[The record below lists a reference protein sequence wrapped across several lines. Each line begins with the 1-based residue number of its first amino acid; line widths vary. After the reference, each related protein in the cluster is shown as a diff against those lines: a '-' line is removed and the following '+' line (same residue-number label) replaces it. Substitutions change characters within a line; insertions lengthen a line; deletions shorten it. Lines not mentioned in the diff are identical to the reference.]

1 MDDSSAAGRAS
12 SCLQGA
18 GQARNGGWSDSRGRE
33 RRGEGGGTTVAGTID
48 LAAVW
53 AATTDELADEIVS
66 AQQRAYLRLTRLR
79 AIVED
84 TALLSVPDAFTRD
97 VIESRLRPAITDALS
112 RRLGRPIQVAV
123 TVRPPDGS
131 GRPIGTI
138 YSSNVDVEH
147 PAGAG
152 YDGPGQIGFDARPSN
167 QEHGDPGHGDREHG
181 DREGGDREG
190 GDREGGGYP
199 APPPPQQS
207 TAVPPHHPQQSTD
220 PAQHFFGLAD
230 EPRAG
235 QVPAARGHR
244 DHDQGALFPTGYQTV
259 YQPAEPPDGQQHGRS
274 GPATSGEA
282 LHGGAPDGGD
292 PRNERNRNDR
302 TQGGQHQGE
311 RKQEQRDQG
320 RHPGSRGPS
329 GHPQQGQQQ
338 PYPQRGAAQ
347 QRSTD
352 DRNTDPRGVAA
363 TRSSNQFGVDARSPE
378 PRYRDANLGGRDESG
393 IRGTGRDGGTD
404 SGPGRGGS
412 PADHRRG
419 MQDDRRPGGAGDSG
433 GNRLN
438 PKYMFETFVIGS
450 SNRFAHAASVA
461 VAESP
466 AKAYNPLFIYGSS
479 GLGKTHLLHAIG
491 HYATTLGN
499 ARSVRYVSTE
509 EFTNDFINSLRD
521 DKTSAFQRRYRD
533 VDILLI
539 DDIQFLENRERTQEE
554 FFHTFNTLHNAN
566 KQIVITSDRSPRQL
580 ATLEDRMRTRFEW
593 GLLADI
599 QPPDLETRIAILQK
613 KAAQERMYAPPDVL
627 EFIASRVSNSIRE
640 LEGALIR
647 VTAFASLT
655 RATVELSLAE
665 EVLRD
670 FIPDGSGP
678 EINADQ
684 IMVSTADYFGVSLE
698 DLRGQSRSRVLVNA
712 RQVAMYLC
720 RELTELSLPRI
731 GQAFG
736 GRDHTTVMH
745 ADRKIRQQMAERRSL
760 YNQIAELTNRIK
772 QNT

>member
-1 MDDSSAAGRAS
+1 MA
-12 SCLQGA
+12 
-18 GQARNGGWSDSRGRE
+18 
-33 RRGEGGGTTVAGTID
+33 GTTD

-53 AATTDELADEIVS
+53 TAATDELADEIIS

-97 VIESRLRPAITDALS
+97 VIESRLRPAITEALT

-123 TVRPPDGS
+123 TVRVAEDVS
-131 GRPIGTI
+131 G
-138 YSSNVDVEH
+138 H
-147 PAGAG
+147 PAGTV
-152 YDGPGQIGFDARPSN
+152 YRSGPEPTQL
-167 QEHGDPGHGDREHG
+167 
-181 DREGGDREG
+181 
-190 GDREGGGYP
+190 
-199 APPPPQQS
+199 
-207 TAVPPHHPQQSTD
+207 
-220 PAQHFFGLAD
+220 GLD
-230 EPRAG
+230 
-235 QVPAARGHR
+235 VPADDFAT
-244 DHDQGALFPTGYQTV
+244 GAPAFPDRAPAY
-259 YQPAEPPDGQQHGRS
+259 PELPAEAEPPAHDGHRPGRIPASRDGGQDTLFGATFAEPLRGGGPGPDRRGFSERALPDGPELDGRGFEPAYRGEAGPPRDQHG
-274 GPATSGEA
+274 
-282 LHGGAPDGGD
+282 
-292 PRNERNRNDR
+292 
-302 TQGGQHQGE
+302 
-311 RKQEQRDQG
+311 
-320 RHPGSRGPS
+320 
-329 GHPQQGQQQ
+329 
-338 PYPQRGAAQ
+338 
-347 QRSTD
+347 
-352 DRNTDPRGVAA
+352 PRGL
-363 TRSSNQFGVDARSPE
+363 S
-378 PRYRDANLGGRDESG
+378 
-393 IRGTGRDGGTD
+393 RDGGTD
-404 SGPGRGGS
+404 SGPGRAG
-412 PADHRRG
+412 ADHHRPGGR
-419 MQDDRRPGGAGDSG
+419 DDRRPGGADGG

-566 KQIVITSDRSPRQL
+566 KQIVITSDRSPKQL
-580 ATLEDRMRTRFEW
+580 ATLEDRLRTRFEW

-613 KAAQERMYAPPDVL
+613 KAAQERLYAPPDVL

-655 RATVELSLAE
+655 RSNVELSLAE

-670 FIPDGSGP
+670 FIPDGAGP
-678 EINADQ
+678 EITADQ

-698 DLRGQSRSRVLVNA
+698 DLRGHSRSRVLVNA

-720 RELTELSLPRI
+720 RELTDLSLPRI

-772 QNT
+772 QNA

>member
-1 MDDSSAAGRAS
+1 MADQVDLGMLWQDTLSELSEEIAS
-12 SCLQGA
+12 
-18 GQARNGGWSDSRGRE
+18 R
-33 RRGEGGGTTVAGTID
+33 
-48 LAAVW
+48 
-53 AATTDELADEIVS
+53 
-66 AQQRAYLRLTRLR
+66 QQRAYLRFTRLR

-84 TALLSVPDAFTRD
+84 TALLSVPDAYTRD
-97 VIESRLRPAITDALS
+97 VIELRLRPAITEALT
-112 RRLGRPIQVAV
+112 RRLNRPIQVAV
-123 TVRPPDGS
+123 TVRPPEDGT
-131 GRPIGTI
+131 GMPGTV
-138 YSSNVDVEH
+138 YGTPVETDTE
-147 PAGAG
+147 PAPREAPPMH
-152 YDGPGQIGFDARPSN
+152 YAEPPRSP
-167 QEHGDPGHGDREHG
+167 DPQHYQPELPP
-181 DREGGDREG
+181 
-190 GDREGGGYP
+190 YP
-199 APPPPQQS
+199 AESPYQPPAFGPPDRAPEPYPTGSAQHS
-207 TAVPPHHPQQSTD
+207 APASPYIRSVPTARDGQEALFADPMPPAPQTAHAPEKHPERELPPAPNEPAALRMPAD
-220 PAQHFFGLAD
+220 PAQLRENQRHPD
-230 EPRAG
+230 NRRDDQMPMRAG
-235 QVPAARGHR
+235 
-244 DHDQGALFPTGYQTV
+244 D
-259 YQPAEPPDGQQHGRS
+259 
-274 GPATSGEA
+274 
-282 LHGGAPDGGD
+282 
-292 PRNERNRNDR
+292 N
-302 TQGGQHQGE
+302 
-311 RKQEQRDQG
+311 
-320 RHPGSRGPS
+320 
-329 GHPQQGQQQ
+329 
-338 PYPQRGAAQ
+338 
-347 QRSTD
+347 
-352 DRNTDPRGVAA
+352 
-363 TRSSNQFGVDARSPE
+363 
-378 PRYRDANLGGRDESG
+378 
-393 IRGTGRDGGTD
+393 
-404 SGPGRGGS
+404 GPGRAPIDLRGPGAS
-412 PADHRRG
+412 P
-419 MQDDRRPGGAGDSG
+419 RPGGND

-491 HYATTLGN
+491 HYATTLGH

-521 DKTSAFQRRYRD
+521 DKTQAFQRRYRD

-566 KQIVITSDRSPRQL
+566 KQIVISSDRSPRQL

-613 KAAQERMYAPPDVL
+613 KAAQERMYAPDDVL

-655 RATVELSLAE
+655 RSPVQLSLAE

-670 FIPDGSGP
+670 FMPDGAGP
-678 EINADQ
+678 EITADQ

-698 DLRGQSRSRVLVNA
+698 DLRGHSRSRVLVNA

-720 RELTELSLPRI
+720 RELTDLSLPRI

-745 ADRKIRQQMAERRSL
+745 ADRKIRQHMAERRSL

-772 QNT
+772 QNS

>member
-1 MDDSSAAGRAS
+1 MT
-12 SCLQGA
+12 GA
-18 GQARNGGWSDSRGRE
+18 
-33 RRGEGGGTTVAGTID
+33 TD

-53 AATTDELADEIVS
+53 TATTDELADEIIS

-97 VIESRLRPAITDALS
+97 VIESRLRPAITEALS

-123 TVRPPDGS
+123 TVRVADDPNA
-131 GRPIGTI
+131 R
-138 YSSNVDVEH
+138 
-147 PAGAG
+147 PAGTV
-152 YDGPGQIGFDARPSN
+152 YRSSPEPLPEHDGAAPLPGFDQPGPHASAPAFPSPRPESGYAESGYAGARS
-167 QEHGDPGHGDREHG
+167 EPG
-181 DREGGDREG
+181 
-190 GDREGGGYP
+190 Y
-199 APPPPQQS
+199 
-207 TAVPPHHPQQSTD
+207 
-220 PAQHFFGLAD
+220 
-230 EPRAG
+230 
-235 QVPAARGHR
+235 
-244 DHDQGALFPTGYQTV
+244 
-259 YQPAEPPDGQQHGRS
+259 
-274 GPATSGEA
+274 
-282 LHGGAPDGGD
+282 
-292 PRNERNRNDR
+292 
-302 TQGGQHQGE
+302 
-311 RKQEQRDQG
+311 
-320 RHPGSRGPS
+320 
-329 GHPQQGQQQ
+329 
-338 PYPQRGAAQ
+338 
-347 QRSTD
+347 
-352 DRNTDPRGVAA
+352 TDPRPESGYADSRPEPGYAEPRPEQPLDEPAPRQRSADGGRPHLIPAGRDAQDTLFSAA
-363 TRSSNQFGVDARSPE
+363 FAEPVRTAPERRGFDERTRVEPPMPDAGGYE
-378 PRYRDANLGGRDESG
+378 PRYRESPAAG
-393 IRGTGRDGGTD
+393 PAPMRGLPRDGATD
-404 SGPGRGGS
+404 NGPGRGG
-412 PADHRRG
+412 ADHH
-419 MQDDRRPGGAGDSG
+419 RPGGGQADRRLPGGTESG

-566 KQIVITSDRSPRQL
+566 KQIVITSDRSPKQL
-580 ATLEDRMRTRFEW
+580 ATLEDRLRTRFEW

-613 KAAQERMYAPPDVL
+613 KAAQERLFAPPDVL

-655 RATVELSLAE
+655 RSSVELSLAE

-670 FIPDGSGP
+670 FIPDGAGP
-678 EINADQ
+678 EITADQ

-698 DLRGQSRSRVLVNA
+698 DLRGHSRSRVLVNA

-720 RELTELSLPRI
+720 RELTDLSLPRI

>member
-1 MDDSSAAGRAS
+1 MADQVDLGLLWQDTLSELSEEIAS
-12 SCLQGA
+12 
-18 GQARNGGWSDSRGRE
+18 R
-33 RRGEGGGTTVAGTID
+33 
-48 LAAVW
+48 
-53 AATTDELADEIVS
+53 
-66 AQQRAYLRLTRLR
+66 QQRAYLRFTRLR

-84 TALLSVPDAFTRD
+84 TALLSVPDAYTRD
-97 VIESRLRPAITDALS
+97 VIELRLRPAITEALT
-112 RRLGRPIQVAV
+112 RRLNRPIQVAV
-123 TVRPPDGS
+123 TVRPPEDGTGMPGTVYGTPVEES
-131 GRPIGTI
+131 AAPPAREPQPLHYADTPRTPDPRPYQPELPAYQPEPQSYQQSAFGPPDRAPEPYPTGSAQHSAPSSPYTRNVPHGRDGQEALFADPMPPAAQVNRPSPARAQEREPERDLPPAPNEAAALRMHADPPHLRDNQRRPDDRRDDTMPMRGDNGPGRPQ
-138 YSSNVDVEH
+138 
-147 PAGAG
+147 A
-152 YDGPGQIGFDARPSN
+152 
-167 QEHGDPGHGDREHG
+167 
-181 DREGGDREG
+181 
-190 GDREGGGYP
+190 
-199 APPPPQQS
+199 
-207 TAVPPHHPQQSTD
+207 
-220 PAQHFFGLAD
+220 
-230 EPRAG
+230 
-235 QVPAARGHR
+235 
-244 DHDQGALFPTGYQTV
+244 
-259 YQPAEPPDGQQHGRS
+259 
-274 GPATSGEA
+274 
-282 LHGGAPDGGD
+282 
-292 PRNERNRNDR
+292 
-302 TQGGQHQGE
+302 
-311 RKQEQRDQG
+311 
-320 RHPGSRGPS
+320 
-329 GHPQQGQQQ
+329 
-338 PYPQRGAAQ
+338 
-347 QRSTD
+347 
-352 DRNTDPRGVAA
+352 DPRG
-363 TRSSNQFGVDARSPE
+363 SGNSP
-378 PRYRDANLGGRDESG
+378 
-393 IRGTGRDGGTD
+393 
-404 SGPGRGGS
+404 
-412 PADHRRG
+412 
-419 MQDDRRPGGAGDSG
+419 RPGGQD

-491 HYATTLGN
+491 HYATTLGH

-521 DKTSAFQRRYRD
+521 DKTQAFQRRYRD

-566 KQIVITSDRSPRQL
+566 KQIVISSDRSPRQL

-613 KAAQERMYAPPDVL
+613 KAAQERMYAPDDVL

-655 RATVELSLAE
+655 RSPVQLSLAE

-670 FIPDGSGP
+670 FMPDGAGP
-678 EINADQ
+678 EITADQ

-698 DLRGQSRSRVLVNA
+698 DLRGHSRSRVLVNA

-720 RELTELSLPRI
+720 RELTDLSLPRI

-745 ADRKIRQQMAERRSL
+745 ADRKIRQHMAERRSL

>member
-1 MDDSSAAGRAS
+1 MA
-12 SCLQGA
+12 
-18 GQARNGGWSDSRGRE
+18 
-33 RRGEGGGTTVAGTID
+33 GTTD

-53 AATTDELADEIVS
+53 TAATDELADEIIS

-97 VIESRLRPAITDALS
+97 VIESRLRPAITEALT

-123 TVRPPDGS
+123 TVRVAEDTA
-131 GRPIGTI
+131 GRPAGTV
-138 YSSNVDVEH
+138 YRSGPEPAQLGLDV
-147 PAGAG
+147 PADDFAPEPPAFADLAPGYPELPAEPESPVAPPASDGHRPGRIPASRDGGQDTLFGAAFAEPLRGAG
-152 YDGPGQIGFDARPSN
+152 PGPDRRGFEERALPDGPGVDGRGFEPAYRGEARP
-167 QEHGDPGHGDREHG
+167 
-181 DREGGDREG
+181 
-190 GDREGGGYP
+190 
-199 APPPPQQS
+199 
-207 TAVPPHHPQQSTD
+207 
-220 PAQHFFGLAD
+220 
-230 EPRAG
+230 PR
-235 QVPAARGHR
+235 
-244 DHDQGALFPTGYQTV
+244 D
-259 YQPAEPPDGQQHGRS
+259 QHG
-274 GPATSGEA
+274 
-282 LHGGAPDGGD
+282 
-292 PRNERNRNDR
+292 
-302 TQGGQHQGE
+302 
-311 RKQEQRDQG
+311 
-320 RHPGSRGPS
+320 
-329 GHPQQGQQQ
+329 
-338 PYPQRGAAQ
+338 
-347 QRSTD
+347 
-352 DRNTDPRGVAA
+352 PRGL
-363 TRSSNQFGVDARSPE
+363 P
-378 PRYRDANLGGRDESG
+378 
-393 IRGTGRDGGTD
+393 RDGGTD
-404 SGPGRGGS
+404 SGPGRS
-412 PADHRRG
+412 AADHRPGGR
-419 MQDDRRPGGAGDSG
+419 DDRRPGGAEGG

-566 KQIVITSDRSPRQL
+566 KQIVITSDRSPKQL
-580 ATLEDRMRTRFEW
+580 ATLEDRLRTRFEW

-613 KAAQERMYAPPDVL
+613 KAAQERLYAPPDVL

-655 RATVELSLAE
+655 RSNVELSLAE

-670 FIPDGSGP
+670 FIPDGTGP
-678 EINADQ
+678 EITADQ

-698 DLRGQSRSRVLVNA
+698 DLRGHSRSRVLVNA

-720 RELTELSLPRI
+720 RELTDLSLPRI

>member
-1 MDDSSAAGRAS
+1 MA
-12 SCLQGA
+12 
-18 GQARNGGWSDSRGRE
+18 
-33 RRGEGGGTTVAGTID
+33 GTTD

-53 AATTDELADEIVS
+53 TATTDDLADEIIS

-84 TALLSVPDAFTRD
+84 TVLLSVPDAFTRD
-97 VIESRLRPAITDALS
+97 VIESRLRPAITEALS
-112 RRLGRPIQVAV
+112 RRLGRSIQVAV
-123 TVRPPDGS
+123 TVRLPEDNS
-131 GRPIGTI
+131 GRPAGTV
-138 YSSNVDVEH
+138 YRSADTGE
-147 PAGAG
+147 
-152 YDGPGQIGFDARPSN
+152 FDT
-167 QEHGDPGHGDREHG
+167 
-181 DREGGDREG
+181 
-190 GDREGGGYP
+190 
-199 APPPPQQS
+199 PPQDRYG
-207 TAVPPHHPQQSTD
+207 TD
-220 PAQHFFGLAD
+220 D
-230 EPRAG
+230 
-235 QVPAARGHR
+235 RG
-244 DHDQGALFPTGYQTV
+244 P
-259 YQPAEPPDGQQHGRS
+259 
-274 GPATSGEA
+274 
-282 LHGGAPDGGD
+282 APDGGLF
-292 PRNERNRNDR
+292 PS
-302 TQGGQHQGE
+302 
-311 RKQEQRDQG
+311 
-320 RHPGSRGPS
+320 PGSRGEPGAERPEPTQGTGDQPDRTDAPES
-329 GHPQQGQQQ
+329 DADGRAYPDGHRPGAIPNSRDGQETLFGTGFGGGLRHD
-338 PYPQRGAAQ
+338 RGGPDPNGFA
-347 QRSTD
+347 
-352 DRNTDPRGVAA
+352 DRGDRP
-363 TRSSNQFGVDARSPE
+363 FE
-378 PRYRDANLGGRDESG
+378 PRYRQDPGPGPGHL
-393 IRGTGRDGGTD
+393 RGLDGGPD
-404 SGPGRGGS
+404 NGPGRATDNGPGRNTDNG
-412 PADHRRG
+412 PGHRPG
-419 MQDDRRPGGAGDSG
+419 MRDDRRPGGAEGG

-566 KQIVITSDRSPRQL
+566 KQIVITSDRSPKQL
-580 ATLEDRMRTRFEW
+580 ATLEDRLRTRFEW

-613 KAAQERMYAPPDVL
+613 KAAQERLYAPPDVL

-655 RATVELSLAE
+655 RSTVELSLAE

-670 FIPDGSGP
+670 FIPDGAGP
-678 EINADQ
+678 EITADQ
-684 IMVSTADYFGVSLE
+684 IMVATADYFGVSLE
-698 DLRGQSRSRVLVNA
+698 DLRGHSRSRVLVNA

-720 RELTELSLPRI
+720 RELTDLSLPRI

-772 QNT
+772 QMT

>member
-1 MDDSSAAGRAS
+1 MT
-12 SCLQGA
+12 GA
-18 GQARNGGWSDSRGRE
+18 
-33 RRGEGGGTTVAGTID
+33 TD

-53 AATTDELADEIVS
+53 TATTDELADEIIS

-97 VIESRLRPAITDALS
+97 VIESRLRPAITEALS

-123 TVRPPDGS
+123 TVRVADDPNA
-131 GRPIGTI
+131 R
-138 YSSNVDVEH
+138 
-147 PAGAG
+147 PAGTV
-152 YDGPGQIGFDARPSN
+152 YRSSPEPLPEHDGAAPLPGFDQPGPHASASAFPSPRPES
-167 QEHGDPGHGDREHG
+167 
-181 DREGGDREG
+181 
-190 GDREGGGYP
+190 GY
-199 APPPPQQS
+199 AQS
-207 TAVPPHHPQQSTD
+207 RPES
-220 PAQHFFGLAD
+220 
-230 EPRAG
+230 
-235 QVPAARGHR
+235 
-244 DHDQGALFPTGYQTV
+244 GY
-259 YQPAEPPDGQQHGRS
+259 AESRS
-274 GPATSGEA
+274 ESGYA
-282 LHGGAPDGGD
+282 
-292 PRNERNRNDR
+292 
-302 TQGGQHQGE
+302 
-311 RKQEQRDQG
+311 
-320 RHPGSRGPS
+320 
-329 GHPQQGQQQ
+329 
-338 PYPQRGAAQ
+338 
-347 QRSTD
+347 
-352 DRNTDPRGVAA
+352 
-363 TRSSNQFGVDARSPE
+363 DARSEPGYADSRPESGYAEPRPEQPLDEPAPRQRSADGGRPHLMPAGRDAQDTLFSAAFAEPVRTAPERRGFDERTRVEPPMPDAGGYE
-378 PRYRDANLGGRDESG
+378 PRYRESPAAG
-393 IRGTGRDGGTD
+393 PAPMRGLPRDGATD
-404 SGPGRGGS
+404 NGPGRGG
-412 PADHRRG
+412 ADHH
-419 MQDDRRPGGAGDSG
+419 RPGGGQADRRLPGGTESG

-566 KQIVITSDRSPRQL
+566 KQIVITSDRSPKQL
-580 ATLEDRMRTRFEW
+580 ATLEDRLRTRFEW

-613 KAAQERMYAPPDVL
+613 KAAQERLFAPPDVL

-655 RATVELSLAE
+655 RSSVELSLAE

-670 FIPDGSGP
+670 FIPDGAGP
-678 EINADQ
+678 EITADQ

-698 DLRGQSRSRVLVNA
+698 DLRGHSRSRVLVNA

-720 RELTELSLPRI
+720 RELTDLSLPRI

>member
-1 MDDSSAAGRAS
+1 MA
-12 SCLQGA
+12 
-18 GQARNGGWSDSRGRE
+18 
-33 RRGEGGGTTVAGTID
+33 GTTD

-53 AATTDELADEIVS
+53 TATTDELADEIIS

-84 TALLSVPDAFTRD
+84 TVLLSVPDAFTRD
-97 VIESRLRPAITDALS
+97 VIESRLRPAITEALS
-112 RRLGRPIQVAV
+112 RRLGRQIQVAV
-123 TVRPPDGS
+123 TVRIAEESATRPAGTVYRSADTGDFDAVPDGRFGSDARRPLAETPLFPSPDHHDHPDHGTRSDQPDDPDQRRGADEHRLRFDTGQPPDA
-131 GRPIGTI
+131 I
-138 YSSNVDVEH
+138 
-147 PAGAG
+147 
-152 YDGPGQIGFDARPSN
+152 
-167 QEHGDPGHGDREHG
+167 
-181 DREGGDREG
+181 
-190 GDREGGGYP
+190 
-199 APPPPQQS
+199 
-207 TAVPPHHPQQSTD
+207 
-220 PAQHFFGLAD
+220 
-230 EPRAG
+230 
-235 QVPAARGHR
+235 
-244 DHDQGALFPTGYQTV
+244 
-259 YQPAEPPDGQQHGRS
+259 RS
-274 GPATSGEA
+274 GPA
-282 LHGGAPDGGD
+282 PDGHRPGSIPASRD
-292 PRNERNRNDR
+292 GQEPLFGTAFGEQLRLDR
-302 TQGGQHQGE
+302 AGPDRPGFGE
-311 RKQEQRDQG
+311 RGGLGPADDM
-320 RHPGSRGPS
+320 RG
-329 GHPQQGQQQ
+329 
-338 PYPQRGAAQ
+338 
-347 QRSTD
+347 
-352 DRNTDPRGVAA
+352 
-363 TRSSNQFGVDARSPE
+363 FE
-378 PRYRDANLGGRDESG
+378 PRYRQDATAGRADHLRGLGGA
-393 IRGTGRDGGTD
+393 TD
-404 SGPGRGGS
+404 NGPGRSG
-412 PADHRRG
+412 ADHRPGVR
-419 MQDDRRPGGAGDSG
+419 DDRRLPGGADTG

-566 KQIVITSDRSPRQL
+566 KQIVITSDRSPKQL
-580 ATLEDRMRTRFEW
+580 ATLEDRLRTRFEW

-613 KAAQERMYAPPDVL
+613 KAAQERLYAPPDVL

-655 RATVELSLAE
+655 RSTVELALAE

-670 FIPDGSGP
+670 FIPDGAGP
-678 EINADQ
+678 EITADQ
-684 IMVSTADYFGVSLE
+684 IMVATADYFGVSLE
-698 DLRGQSRSRVLVNA
+698 DLRGHSRSRVLVNA

-720 RELTELSLPRI
+720 RELTDLSLPRI

-772 QNT
+772 QTT

>member
-1 MDDSSAAGRAS
+1 MADTVD
-12 SCLQGA
+12 L
-18 GQARNGGWSDSRGRE
+18 
-33 RRGEGGGTTVAGTID
+33 GE
-48 LAAVW
+48 VW
-53 AATTDELADEIVS
+53 AAATDELVDEIAS

-84 TALLSVPDAFTRD
+84 TALLSVPDTYTRD
-97 VIESRLRPAITDALS
+97 VIESRLRLAITEALS

-123 TVRPPDGS
+123 TVRPPEDGS
-131 GRPIGTI
+131 GRPGTV
-138 YSSNVDVEH
+138 YGTPPPE
-147 PAGAG
+147 PAAQPPAH
-152 YDGPGQIGFDARPSN
+152 YAEPPAPMYPDRYPQPSAY
-167 QEHGDPGHGDREHG
+167 QD
-181 DREGGDREG
+181 
-190 GDREGGGYP
+190 YP
-199 APPPPQQS
+199 AEEGPTGSAQ
-207 TAVPPHHPQQSTD
+207 VPYS
-220 PAQHFFGLAD
+220 
-230 EPRAG
+230 RN
-235 QVPAARGHR
+235 VPAARDGGQEALFAAPLPMAEPAISAFTEEKPAEAPRPRPTFAENNSDGHR
-244 DHDQGALFPTGYQTV
+244 MATE
-259 YQPAEPPDGQQHGRS
+259 PAQLRDNQRRPDERPPLDRQEDTLSMR
-274 GPATSGEA
+274 
-282 LHGGAPDGGD
+282 GD
-292 PRNERNRNDR
+292 N
-302 TQGGQHQGE
+302 
-311 RKQEQRDQG
+311 
-320 RHPGSRGPS
+320 
-329 GHPQQGQQQ
+329 
-338 PYPQRGAAQ
+338 
-347 QRSTD
+347 
-352 DRNTDPRGVAA
+352 
-363 TRSSNQFGVDARSPE
+363 
-378 PRYRDANLGGRDESG
+378 
-393 IRGTGRDGGTD
+393 
-404 SGPGRGGS
+404 GPGRS
-412 PADHRRG
+412 PLAG
-419 MQDDRRPGGAGDSG
+419 PAVSPRPGANDG

-491 HYATTLGN
+491 HYATTLGH

-521 DKTSAFQRRYRD
+521 DKTQAFQRRYRD

-566 KQIVITSDRSPRQL
+566 KQIVISSDRSPRQL

-613 KAAQERMYAPPDVL
+613 KAAQERMFAPDDVL

-655 RATVELSLAE
+655 RSPVQLSLAE

-670 FIPDGSGP
+670 FMPDGAGP
-678 EINADQ
+678 EITADQ
-684 IMVSTADYFGVSLE
+684 IMASTADYFGVSLE
-698 DLRGQSRSRVLVNA
+698 DLRGHSRSRVLVNA

-745 ADRKIRQQMAERRSL
+745 ADRKIRQHMAERRSL